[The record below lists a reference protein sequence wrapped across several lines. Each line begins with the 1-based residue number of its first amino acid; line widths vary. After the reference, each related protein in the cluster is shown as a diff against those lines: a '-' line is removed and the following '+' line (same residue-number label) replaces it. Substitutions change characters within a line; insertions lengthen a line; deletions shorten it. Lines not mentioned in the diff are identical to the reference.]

1 MNGSK
6 TANLLTSAYNYK
18 RQGKNVL
25 LFKPEFD
32 TRSDSIIKSR
42 AIKDGQ
48 RAMGIPID
56 DDNFVS
62 RIFKKQQSRKGRV
75 DIIFIDEV
83 QMLTAAQIDDI
94 SEIARCWST
103 KIHVYG
109 LLVDYKG
116 HIFDSSKRAI
126 ECGFKMEEL
135 SMTCDFCVNEA
146 THHLLF
152 NNGKVQTHGEVLVV
166 GDSEYKSVCISCFK
180 YGLDGNYDIK

>member
-1 MNGSK
+1 M
-6 TANLLTSAYNYK
+6 
-18 RQGKNVL
+18 L
-25 LFKPEFD
+25 LFKPEAD
-32 TRSDSIIKSR
+32 TRSESIIKSR

-48 RAMGIPID
+48 NAMGIPVND
-56 DDNFVS
+56 DEFVS

-94 SEIARCWST
+94 AEIARYWST

-109 LLVDYKG
+109 LLIDYKG
-116 HIFDSSKRAI
+116 RIFESSKRAI
-126 ECGFKMEEL
+126 ECGFKMKEL

-152 NNGKVQTHGEVLVV
+152 QNGKAQTCGEVLVV
-166 GDSEYKSVCISCFK
+166 GDSEYKSVCMSCFT
-180 YGLDGNYDIK
+180 YGMRGNYDVK